1 LFIRGSLVSPSRETT
16 SPAGLGHRWDT
27 SALFRTRV
35 AVLWVAVAIAVSG
48 SVLLYL
54 LVPGALE
61 DLVAGEI
68 EGEA

>member
-1 LFIRGSLVSPSRETT
+1 
-16 SPAGLGHRWDT
+16 
-27 SALFRTRV
+27 LFRTRV